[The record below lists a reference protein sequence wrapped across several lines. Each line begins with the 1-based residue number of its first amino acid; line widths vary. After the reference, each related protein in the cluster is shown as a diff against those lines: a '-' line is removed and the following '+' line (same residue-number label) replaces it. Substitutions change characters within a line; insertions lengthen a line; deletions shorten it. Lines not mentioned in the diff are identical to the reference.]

1 MAGPSPAETVVGTL
15 GAADPAHVTLGRG
28 VIPGL
33 GGLVGLLSAY
43 TTPRI
48 AALGA
53 VEFALYF
60 ALLVASDR
68 EGAARHAH

>member
-33 GGLVGLLSAY
+33 G
-43 TTPRI
+43 PRI
-48 AALGA
+48 HVSPRCSRDKTWMAGPSPAKTVVGTLGA
-53 VEFALYF
+53 ADP
-60 ALLVASDR
+60 A
-68 EGAARHAH
+68 G